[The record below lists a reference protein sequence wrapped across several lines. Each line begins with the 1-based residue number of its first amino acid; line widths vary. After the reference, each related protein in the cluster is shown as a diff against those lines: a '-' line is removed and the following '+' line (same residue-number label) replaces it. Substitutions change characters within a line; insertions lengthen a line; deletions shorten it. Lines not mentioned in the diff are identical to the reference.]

1 MKTIIK
7 LLVAAVILNA
17 TVRLGLSALQQY
29 QFKDKVQQAILFGGS
44 ESPAQLKE
52 QIIEEAE
59 ALAVP
64 LAAGDVTVERHGML
78 TTAEATYV
86 DEIELFPRYVYPMT
100 WNFKVDARRIE
111 GQ

>member
-1 MKTIIK
+1 M
-7 LLVAAVILNA
+7 AA
-17 TVRLGLSALQQY
+17 T
-29 QFKDKVQQAILFGGS
+29 
-44 ESPAQLKE
+44 ESTAQIQE

-59 ALAVP
+59 EQGVP

-86 DEIELFPRYVYPMT
+86 DEIEVFPRYVYPMT
-100 WNFKVDARRIE
+100 WSFKVDARRIE

>member
-1 MKTIIK
+1 MKTIVK
-7 LLVAAVILNA
+7 LIVAAVILNA

-29 QFKDKVQQAILFGGS
+29 KFRDTVQQAILFGGK
-44 ESPAQLKE
+44 ESTGQLTT

-59 ALAVP
+59 EQGVP
-64 LAAGDVTVERHGML
+64 LAASDLTVERHGML

-86 DEIELFPRYVYPMT
+86 DEIEIFPRYVYPMT
-100 WNFKVDARRIE
+100 WSFKVDARRIE